1 MSVPLTEEDLHE
13 LYLWVDDIP
22 ISRPKRNIARDFS
35 DGCCVA
41 EVVKFFF
48 PKLVDLH
55 NYTPAMSMRQKKD
68 NWDTL
73 NNRVFRKLHFEV
85 PQEEIND
92 ITAGVPGAIERF
104 LRALRTKIA
113 QIKAR
118 REEMRTMYDV
128 ATPHSAGRHSEGL
141 SGREGGRSMSSSNNN
156 NNNNNINNNKKN
168 NYDNWTATGV
178 QQMQGSS
185 HRQGGAALN
194 SPSMYRTPPNV
205 KNANNEMNRPSAIPS
220 DSNNHDN
227 NTASFRLLLD
237 EKDRTIFELRETVS
251 LLSEKV
257 SKLEELVRVKDEK
270 LNAYRAKL
278 GRM

>member
-1 MSVPLTEEDLHE
+1 MTVPLTEEDLHE

-22 ISRPKRNIARDFS
+22 LSRPKRNITRDFS

-48 PKLVDLH
+48 PRLVDLH
-55 NYTPAMSMRQKKD
+55 NYTPSMSMKLKRD
-68 NWDTL
+68 NWETL

-85 PQEEIND
+85 PPEEIND

-118 REEMRTMYDV
+118 REKMSALEMGHGGSDDENNDGGDDRGGGGGGWT
-128 ATPHSAGRHSEGL
+128 T
-141 SGREGGRSMSSSNNN
+141 SGRPWAAKRQAKYPEHRPGS
-156 NNNNNINNNKKN
+156 
-168 NYDNWTATGV
+168 GV
-178 QQMQGSS
+178 
-185 HRQGGAALN
+185 GADPAAYR
-194 SPSMYRTPPNV
+194 SPSNV
-205 KNANNEMNRPSAIPS
+205 RNFSEMQPSNQS
-220 DSNNHDN
+220 SRDN
-227 NTASFRLLLD
+227 KRNDNGDDATTSFRLLLD

-257 SKLEELVRVKDEK
+257 TKLEELVRVKDEK
-270 LNAYRAKL
+270 LNAYREKL
-278 GRM
+278 GRH

>member
-1 MSVPLTEEDLHE
+1 MTIPLTEEDLHE

-22 ISRPKRNIARDFS
+22 ISRPKRNITRDFS

-48 PKLVDLH
+48 PRLVDLH
-55 NYTPAMSMRQKKD
+55 NYTPSMSMKQKRD

-85 PQEEIND
+85 PPEEIND

-118 REEMRTMYDV
+118 REKMGTLETRPGGSDDDDKE
-128 ATPHSAGRHSEGL
+128 RSEA
-141 SGREGGRSMSSSNNN
+141 RRRGG
-156 NNNNNINNNKKN
+156 
-168 NYDNWTATGV
+168 NWTMAEKKQGAGPAVYRSPPGV
-178 QQMQGSS
+178 RKVPEARQDVHGS
-185 HRQGGAALN
+185 
-194 SPSMYRTPPNV
+194 
-205 KNANNEMNRPSAIPS
+205 
-220 DSNNHDN
+220 HDRN
-227 NTASFRLLLD
+227 YGINDDDAVTSFRLLLD

-257 SKLEELVRVKDEK
+257 TKLEELVRVKDGK
-270 LNAYRAKL
+270 LNEYRAKL
-278 GRM
+278 GHV

>member
-1 MSVPLTEEDLHE
+1 MTVPLTEEDLHE

-22 ISRPKRNIARDFS
+22 ISRQKRNITRDFS

-55 NYTPAMSMRQKKD
+55 NYTPGMSLRQKRD
-68 NWDTL
+68 NWNTL

-113 QIKAR
+113 QIKAC
-118 REEMRTMYDV
+118 REEMGTNVVR
-128 ATPHSAGRHSEGL
+128 P
-141 SGREGGRSMSSSNNN
+141 SGSGNGRSAKVMRPHVERGFCESP
-156 NNNNNINNNKKN
+156 K
-168 NYDNWTATGV
+168 Y
-178 QQMQGSS
+178 
-185 HRQGGAALN
+185 RQGAAAEKTFATHRSLSNGSGTAEAQTHYCGGGGN
-194 SPSMYRTPPNV
+194 ST
-205 KNANNEMNRPSAIPS
+205 SAI
-220 DSNNHDN
+220 
-227 NTASFRLLLD
+227 RLLLD
-237 EKDRTIFELRETVS
+237 EKDRTIFELREAVD
-251 LLSEKV
+251 LLNKKI

-270 LNAYRAKL
+270 LNSYRAKL
-278 GRM
+278 GPL

>member
-1 MSVPLTEEDLHE
+1 MTIPLTEEDLHE

-22 ISRPKRNIARDFS
+22 ISRPKRNITRDFS

-48 PKLVDLH
+48 PRLVDLH
-55 NYTPAMSMRQKKD
+55 NYTPSMSMKQKRD

-85 PQEEIND
+85 PPEEIND

-118 REEMRTMYDV
+118 REKMGTLETCPGGSDDDDKEGSEARGRGGDWMMAEKKRAVYPRCRPGSGVGAGPAVYRPSPDV
-128 ATPHSAGRHSEGL
+128 RKVPETRRDVHGNHDR
-141 SGREGGRSMSSSNNN
+141 
-156 NNNNNINNNKKN
+156 
-168 NYDNWTATGV
+168 NYDTNDDDAVT
-178 QQMQGSS
+178 
-185 HRQGGAALN
+185 
-194 SPSMYRTPPNV
+194 
-205 KNANNEMNRPSAIPS
+205 
-220 DSNNHDN
+220 
-227 NTASFRLLLD
+227 SFRLLLD

-257 SKLEELVRVKDEK
+257 TKLEELVRVKDGK
-270 LNAYRAKL
+270 LNEYRAKL
-278 GRM
+278 SHV

>member
-1 MSVPLTEEDLHE
+1 MTVPLTEEDLHD

-22 ISRPKRNIARDFS
+22 ISRPKRNITRDFS

-48 PKLVDLH
+48 PRLVDLH
-55 NYTPAMSMRQKKD
+55 NYTPSMSMRQKRD

-73 NNRVFRKLHFEV
+73 NSRVFRKLHFEV
-85 PQEEIND
+85 PPEEIND

-118 REEMRTMYDV
+118 REKMGALEARPGGSDDDGKDGSDARGRGVDWT
-128 ATPHSAGRHSEGL
+128 TAGR
-141 SGREGGRSMSSSNNN
+141 RRAVCPRRRPGGGVEADPALYRSTSDAGEAPATRLDVHGSRDR
-156 NNNNNINNNKKN
+156 
-168 NYDNWTATGV
+168 NYNAGGDAAAT
-178 QQMQGSS
+178 
-185 HRQGGAALN
+185 
-194 SPSMYRTPPNV
+194 
-205 KNANNEMNRPSAIPS
+205 
-220 DSNNHDN
+220 
-227 NTASFRLLLD
+227 SFRLLLD

-257 SKLEELVRVKDEK
+257 TKLEELVRVKDAK

-278 GRM
+278 GPL

>member
-1 MSVPLTEEDLHE
+1 MTVPLTEEDLHE
-13 LYLWVDDIP
+13 LYVWVDDIP
-22 ISRPKRNIARDFS
+22 ISRPKRNITRDFS

-68 NWDTL
+68 NWETL

-85 PQEEIND
+85 PVEEIND

-118 REEMRTMYDV
+118 REEMEALDV
-128 ATPHSAGRHSEGL
+128 RPTTSALRPQSSAARSGEGA
-141 SGREGGRSMSSSNNN
+141 GA
-156 NNNNNINNNKKN
+156 N
-168 NYDNWTATGV
+168 NYGSWTN
-178 QQMQGSS
+178 
-185 HRQGGAALN
+185 AAKAQSTSPRCQPSGTVGN
-194 SPSMYRTPPNV
+194 APAAYRSPSNSKSLQEAGHHTSTNGSHNNG
-205 KNANNEMNRPSAIPS
+205 NA
-220 DSNNHDN
+220 
-227 NTASFRLLLD
+227 ASFRLLLE

-257 SKLEELVRVKDEK
+257 TKLEELVRVKDEK

-278 GRM
+278 GRL